1 MLLRRI
7 DLTTAFQ
14 PLPLQDETFLD
25 VQDPVGLYEGYV
37 KRFSLFISCNLLK
50 TDRKYKIPQ
59 YQNGRVYLTS
69 HRICYVDNTDPR
81 KHSVAVDLKDVDTTE
96 FYV

>member
-25 VQDPVGLYEGYV
+25 VQDPVGLYEG
-37 KRFSLFISCNLLK
+37 
-50 TDRKYKIPQ
+50 
-59 YQNGRVYLTS
+59 
-69 HRICYVDNTDPR
+69 
-81 KHSVAVDLKDVDTTE
+81 
-96 FYV
+96 